1 MFTEIKL
8 EEILGI
14 AACSYYS
21 RHDIKEVIL
30 VALTSHVTQVNVYYS
45 LVLSAVFPGCEELK

>member
-14 AACSYYS
+14 ACSYYS

-30 VALTSHVTQVNVYYS
+30 VASTSHVTQVNGYYS